1 MAAES
6 SEGLPISPSEKSL
19 TGSLVSDENEKIV
32 SRSPSSYSIR
42 EDKWPDLVVSRP
54 KKLDAWWSPRLTI
67 HWVFLEGSSMRQ
79 EPQSGLKTRP
89 PVDHGGLHHGGVML
103 EEDMAG
109 AQDTIY
115 LCNFRVSVDGEWL
128 CLKELQDVEFSL
140 QDSIQRS
147 PSPPLPLSGIDPH
160 RHRQQLLPEQR
171 DFRDALPPSP
181 PPPLRH
187 VSSLSRDPVIIE
199 RSNLVNISKLIVKEL
214 IETSLKYGR
223 MLDSDHMPL
232 QHFFIVLEHVL
243 RHGLRPKKGLLGPKK
258 ELWDILQL
266 VEKYCPEAQDITS
279 SIRDLPTVRTAM
291 GRARAW
297 LRMALMQKKLAD
309 YLKILIDHKD
319 DILSEYF
326 EPDALMMSE
335 EAIVVMGLLVGLN
348 VIDCNFCVKEE
359 DLDCQQ
365 GVIDFSLYLRNSNH
379 IPGESPDDELENDN
393 MTTVL
398 DQKNYIEEL
407 NRHLNATVTNLQA
420 KLETLTTTNALMK
433 EDLSIAKNNFLSL
446 QEENRQLKKELGIEI
461 KDPNENGKAP
471 IKITETTTEI
481 EELRS
486 RLESEKKLRQ
496 DTEKEL
502 QLQISMKSEMEVA
515 MKLLEKDIHEK
526 QDTIISLRQQL
537 DDIKLINLEMYKKL
551 QECEHELTQ
560 KGEMVSRLHAKTNQI
575 GKILNNLEKYNHLMK
590 DGENVRSPTTPCNA
604 SKSILNKN
612 SPTSPRGSAF
622 GTENVGADRTSGD
635 HQQRNIDNKRAKE
648 SCEKSK
654 RSKSNDDVVSTNK
667 NLFQECE
674 ASLNHKT
681 ELIKKLEAKTV
692 SMTETFQ
699 KLDEQRKELD
709 GVRARTEE
717 KAKFLAAE
725 AAERT
730 ARAKDIERELHMER
744 EWRTSLQESSISNA
758 ERISQLR
765 QENDQLKQ
773 MSERYV
779 TLQEEYYALKEIC
792 SEQERTLEELGVQL
806 SAAKLATVE
815 LREAAD
821 NAQRQS
827 HQDGGGTAWAD
838 DRQVT
843 HCKGCNR
850 EFNITRRKHHCRNCG
865 NIFCKSCSDNTM
877 SLTENSKQ
885 VRVCDEC
892 YVLLVGRY
900 SVML

>member
-1 MAAES
+1 
-6 SEGLPISPSEKSL
+6 
-19 TGSLVSDENEKIV
+19 
-32 SRSPSSYSIR
+32 
-42 EDKWPDLVVSRP
+42 
-54 KKLDAWWSPRLTI
+54 
-67 HWVFLEGSSMRQ
+67 MRQ
-79 EPQSGLKTRP
+79 ESQNGLKIRP
-89 PVDHGGLHHGGVML
+89 AGDHGVHHGGVML

-140 QDSIQRS
+140 HDSIQRS
-147 PSPPLPLSGIDPH
+147 PSPPLALS
-160 RHRQQLLPEQR
+160 
-171 DFRDALPPSP
+171 A
-181 PPPLRH
+181 
-187 VSSLSRDPVIIE
+187 RDPVIIE

-309 YLKILIDHKD
+309 YLKVLIDHKE

-335 EAIVVMGLLVGLN
+335 EAIVIMGLLVGLN

-420 KLETLTTTNALMK
+420 KVESLTTTNALMK
-433 EDLSIAKNNFLSL
+433 EDLSIAKNNILSL
-446 QEENRQLKKELGIEI
+446 HEENRQLKKELGIEI
-461 KDPNENGKAP
+461 KDTNENGKPP

-486 RLESEKKLRQ
+486 RLEAEKKMRQ
-496 DTEKEL
+496 DVEKEL
-502 QLQISMKSEMEVA
+502 ELQMSMKSEMEVA

-526 QDTIISLRQQL
+526 QDTIISLRRQL
-537 DDIKLINLEMYKKL
+537 DEIKLINLEMYKKL
-551 QECEHELTQ
+551 QECE
-560 KGEMVSRLHAKTNQI
+560 
-575 GKILNNLEKYNHLMK
+575 
-590 DGENVRSPTTPCNA
+590 
-604 SKSILNKN
+604 
-612 SPTSPRGSAF
+612 GSL
-622 GTENVGADRTSGD
+622 
-635 HQQRNIDNKRAKE
+635 K
-648 SCEKSK
+648 
-654 RSKSNDDVVSTNK
+654 
-667 NLFQECE
+667 
-674 ASLNHKT
+674 HKT
-681 ELIKKLEAKTV
+681 ELITKLEAKTL
-692 SMTETFQ
+692 SMTETIQ
-699 KLDEQRKELD
+699 KMDEKCKEIDDVKSGAVERVKIL
-709 GVRARTEE
+709 G
-717 KAKFLAAE
+717 AE
-725 AAERT
+725 AAERE
-730 ARAKDIERELHMER
+730 ARANGVERELRLER
-744 EWRTSLQESSISNA
+744 EWRTSLQEASISNA
-758 ERISQLR
+758 EKISQLH
-765 QENDQLKQ
+765 QEIDQLRRV
-773 MSERYV
+773 SEKYLA
-779 TLQEEYYALKEIC
+779 LQEEHYALREIC
-792 SEQERTLEELGVQL
+792 TEQERTLEELGGQL
-806 SAAKLATVE
+806 SVAKLAAVE

-821 NAQRQS
+821 NAQQH
-827 HQDGGGTAWAD
+827 HQHHQHQQQEGAATWAN
-838 DRQVT
+838 DRLVT
-843 HCKGCNR
+843 HCKSCNR

-865 NIFCKSCSDNTM
+865 KIFCNACSDNTT
-877 SLTENSKQ
+877 SLPNSSKP

-892 YVLLVGRY
+892 YVFLVGRY
-900 SVML
+900 TCAR

>member
-1 MAAES
+1 MRQV
-6 SEGLPISPSEKSL
+6 SL
-19 TGSLVSDENEKIV
+19 TGL
-32 SRSPSSYSIR
+32 
-42 EDKWPDLVVSRP
+42 
-54 KKLDAWWSPRLTI
+54 KL
-67 HWVFLEGSSMRQ
+67 
-79 EPQSGLKTRP
+79 RP
-89 PVDHGGLHHGGVML
+89 PGDHGGVHHGGVML

-140 QDSIQRS
+140 QDSMQRS
-147 PSPPLPLSGIDPH
+147 PSPPLALS
-160 RHRQQLLPEQR
+160 
-171 DFRDALPPSP
+171 A
-181 PPPLRH
+181 
-187 VSSLSRDPVIIE
+187 RDPVIIE

-309 YLKILIDHKD
+309 YLKVLIDHKD

-420 KLETLTTTNALMK
+420 KVESLTTTNALMK
-433 EDLSIAKNNFLSL
+433 EDLAIAKNNILSI
-446 QEENRQLKKELGIEI
+446 QEENRQLKKELGIEV
-461 KDPNENGKAP
+461 KDANENGKVP
-471 IKITETTTEI
+471 LKITETTAEM

-486 RLESEKKLRQ
+486 RIESEKKSRQ
-496 DTEKEL
+496 DLEKEL
-502 QLQISMKSEMEVA
+502 ELQISMKSEMEVA

-526 QDTIISLRQQL
+526 QDTIISLRRQL
-537 DDIKLINLEMYKKL
+537 EDIKLINLEMYKKL
-551 QECEHELTQ
+551 QECE
-560 KGEMVSRLHAKTNQI
+560 
-575 GKILNNLEKYNHLMK
+575 
-590 DGENVRSPTTPCNA
+590 
-604 SKSILNKN
+604 
-612 SPTSPRGSAF
+612 GSL
-622 GTENVGADRTSGD
+622 
-635 HQQRNIDNKRAKE
+635 K
-648 SCEKSK
+648 
-654 RSKSNDDVVSTNK
+654 
-667 NLFQECE
+667 
-674 ASLNHKT
+674 HKT
-681 ELIKKLEAKTV
+681 ELITKLEAKTL
-692 SMTETFQ
+692 SMTETIQ
-699 KLDEQRKELD
+699 KMDEKCKEMD
-709 GVRARTEE
+709 GVRSGAEE
-717 KAKFLAAE
+717 RVRILGAE
-725 AAERT
+725 AAERE
-730 ARAKDIERELHMER
+730 ARTNGVERELRLER
-744 EWRTSLQESSISNA
+744 EWRTSLQETSISNT
-758 ERISQLR
+758 EKISQLH
-765 QENDQLKQ
+765 QEIDQLKRV
-773 MSERYV
+773 SERYL
-779 TLQEEYYALKEIC
+779 TLQEEFYALKEVC
-792 SEQERTLEELGVQL
+792 SEQERTLEELGGQL
-806 SAAKLATVE
+806 SAAKLAAVE

-821 NAQRQS
+821 NAQQQQQS
-827 HQDGGGTAWAD
+827 ALQEGSVTWAN
-838 DRQVT
+838 DRLVT
-843 HCKGCNR
+843 QCKGCSR
-850 EFNITRRKHHCRNCG
+850 EFNMTRRKHHCRNCG
-865 NIFCKSCSDNTM
+865 NIFCNACSDNTTV
-877 SLTENSKQ
+877 LPNSAKP

-892 YVLLVGRY
+892 YVLLVSRD
-900 SVML
+900 SVMR

>member
-19 TGSLVSDENEKIV
+19 TGSLVSEENEKSV
-32 SRSPSSYSIR
+32 SRSPSTYSIR

-54 KKLDAWWSPRLTI
+54 RKLDAWWLPR
-67 HWVFLEGSSMRQ
+67 
-79 EPQSGLKTRP
+79 P
-89 PVDHGGLHHGGVML
+89 
-103 EEDMAG
+103 
-109 AQDTIY
+109 
-115 LCNFRVSVDGEWL
+115 
-128 CLKELQDVEFSL
+128 
-140 QDSIQRS
+140 
-147 PSPPLPLSGIDPH
+147 
-160 RHRQQLLPEQR
+160 
-171 DFRDALPPSP
+171 
-181 PPPLRH
+181 
-187 VSSLSRDPVIIE
+187 RDPVIIE

-309 YLKILIDHKD
+309 YLKVLIDHKE

-335 EAIVVMGLLVGLN
+335 EAIVIMGLLVGLN

-420 KLETLTTTNALMK
+420 KVESLTTTNALMK
-433 EDLSIAKNNFLSL
+433 EDLSIAKNNILSL
-446 QEENRQLKKELGIEI
+446 HEENRQLKKELGIEI
-461 KDPNENGKAP
+461 KDTNENGKPP

-486 RLESEKKLRQ
+486 RLEAEKKMRQ
-496 DTEKEL
+496 DVEKEL
-502 QLQISMKSEMEVA
+502 ELQMSMKSEMEVA

-526 QDTIISLRQQL
+526 QDTIISLRRQL
-537 DDIKLINLEMYKKL
+537 DEIKLINLEMYKKL
-551 QECEHELTQ
+551 QECE
-560 KGEMVSRLHAKTNQI
+560 
-575 GKILNNLEKYNHLMK
+575 
-590 DGENVRSPTTPCNA
+590 
-604 SKSILNKN
+604 
-612 SPTSPRGSAF
+612 GSL
-622 GTENVGADRTSGD
+622 
-635 HQQRNIDNKRAKE
+635 K
-648 SCEKSK
+648 
-654 RSKSNDDVVSTNK
+654 
-667 NLFQECE
+667 
-674 ASLNHKT
+674 HKT
-681 ELIKKLEAKTV
+681 ELITKLEAKTL
-692 SMTETFQ
+692 SMTETIQ
-699 KLDEQRKELD
+699 KMDEKCKEIDDVKSGAVERVKIL
-709 GVRARTEE
+709 G
-717 KAKFLAAE
+717 AE
-725 AAERT
+725 AAERE
-730 ARAKDIERELHMER
+730 ARANGVERELRLER
-744 EWRTSLQESSISNA
+744 EWRTSLQEASISNA
-758 ERISQLR
+758 EKISQLH
-765 QENDQLKQ
+765 QEIDQLRRV
-773 MSERYV
+773 SEKYLA
-779 TLQEEYYALKEIC
+779 LQEEHYALREIC
-792 SEQERTLEELGVQL
+792 TEQERTLEELGGQL
-806 SAAKLATVE
+806 SVAKLAAVE

-821 NAQRQS
+821 NAQQH
-827 HQDGGGTAWAD
+827 HQHHQHQQQEGAATWAN
-838 DRQVT
+838 DRLVT
-843 HCKGCNR
+843 HCKSCNR

-865 NIFCKSCSDNTM
+865 KIFCNACSDNTT
-877 SLTENSKQ
+877 SLPNSSKP

-892 YVLLVGRY
+892 YVFLVGRY
-900 SVML
+900 TCAR

>member
-1 MAAES
+1 MRKVSHVHRQVIPYGRTNGLTLSCLDPES
-6 SEGLPISPSEKSL
+6 WMPGGCRDESL
-19 TGSLVSDENEKIV
+19 TGL
-32 SRSPSSYSIR
+32 
-42 EDKWPDLVVSRP
+42 
-54 KKLDAWWSPRLTI
+54 KL
-67 HWVFLEGSSMRQ
+67 
-79 EPQSGLKTRP
+79 RP
-89 PVDHGGLHHGGVML
+89 PGDHGGVHHGGVML

-140 QDSIQRS
+140 QDSMQRS
-147 PSPPLPLSGIDPH
+147 PSPPLALS
-160 RHRQQLLPEQR
+160 
-171 DFRDALPPSP
+171 A
-181 PPPLRH
+181 
-187 VSSLSRDPVIIE
+187 RDPVIIE

-309 YLKILIDHKD
+309 YLKVLIDHKD

-420 KLETLTTTNALMK
+420 KVESLTTTNALMK
-433 EDLSIAKNNFLSL
+433 EDLAIAKNNILSL
-446 QEENRQLKKELGIEI
+446 QEENRQLKKELGIEV
-461 KDPNENGKAP
+461 KDANENGKVP
-471 IKITETTTEI
+471 LKITETTAEM

-486 RLESEKKLRQ
+486 RIESEKKSRQ
-496 DTEKEL
+496 DLEKEL
-502 QLQISMKSEMEVA
+502 ELQISMKSEMEVA

-526 QDTIISLRQQL
+526 QDTIISLRRQL
-537 DDIKLINLEMYKKL
+537 EDIKLINLEMYKKL
-551 QECEHELTQ
+551 QECE
-560 KGEMVSRLHAKTNQI
+560 
-575 GKILNNLEKYNHLMK
+575 
-590 DGENVRSPTTPCNA
+590 
-604 SKSILNKN
+604 
-612 SPTSPRGSAF
+612 GSL
-622 GTENVGADRTSGD
+622 
-635 HQQRNIDNKRAKE
+635 K
-648 SCEKSK
+648 
-654 RSKSNDDVVSTNK
+654 
-667 NLFQECE
+667 
-674 ASLNHKT
+674 HKT
-681 ELIKKLEAKTV
+681 ELITKLEAKTL
-692 SMTETFQ
+692 SMSETIQ
-699 KLDEQRKELD
+699 KMDEKCKEMD
-709 GVRARTEE
+709 GVRSGVEE
-717 KAKFLAAE
+717 RVRILDAE
-725 AAERT
+725 AAERE
-730 ARAKDIERELHMER
+730 ARTNGVERELRLER
-744 EWRTSLQESSISNA
+744 EWRTSLQETSICNT
-758 ERISQLR
+758 EKISQLH
-765 QENDQLKQ
+765 QEIDQLKRV
-773 MSERYV
+773 SERYLM
-779 TLQEEYYALKEIC
+779 LQEEYYALKEIC
-792 SEQERTLEELGVQL
+792 SEQERTLEELGGQL
-806 SAAKLATVE
+806 SAAKLAAVE

-821 NAQRQS
+821 NAQQQQQQS
-827 HQDGGGTAWAD
+827 ALQEGSVTWTN
-838 DRQVT
+838 DRMVT
-843 HCKGCNR
+843 QCKGCSR
-850 EFNITRRKHHCRNCG
+850 EFNMTRRKHHCRNCG
-865 NIFCKSCSDNTM
+865 NIFCNACSDNTTV
-877 SLTENSKQ
+877 LPNSAKP

-892 YVLLVGRY
+892 YVFLVSRY
-900 SVML
+900 SVVR

>member
-19 TGSLVSDENEKIV
+19 TGSLVSDENEKTV

-54 KKLDAWWSPRLTI
+54 KKLDAWWSPR
-67 HWVFLEGSSMRQ
+67 
-79 EPQSGLKTRP
+79 P
-89 PVDHGGLHHGGVML
+89 
-103 EEDMAG
+103 
-109 AQDTIY
+109 
-115 LCNFRVSVDGEWL
+115 
-128 CLKELQDVEFSL
+128 
-140 QDSIQRS
+140 
-147 PSPPLPLSGIDPH
+147 
-160 RHRQQLLPEQR
+160 
-171 DFRDALPPSP
+171 
-181 PPPLRH
+181 
-187 VSSLSRDPVIIE
+187 RDPVIIE

-461 KDPNENGKAP
+461 KDANENGKAP

-551 QECEHELTQ
+551 QECE
-560 KGEMVSRLHAKTNQI
+560 
-575 GKILNNLEKYNHLMK
+575 
-590 DGENVRSPTTPCNA
+590 
-604 SKSILNKN
+604 
-612 SPTSPRGSAF
+612 
-622 GTENVGADRTSGD
+622 
-635 HQQRNIDNKRAKE
+635 
-648 SCEKSK
+648 
-654 RSKSNDDVVSTNK
+654 
-667 NLFQECE
+667 

-681 ELIKKLEAKTV
+681 ELIKKLEAKTL

-699 KLDEQRKELD
+699 KLDEQIKVERCDLIRRKELD

-717 KAKFLAAE
+717 KAKVLAAE

-730 ARAKDIERELHMER
+730 ARAKDVERELHVER

-773 MSERYV
+773 ISEKYV

-821 NAQRQS
+821 NAQWQS
-827 HQDGGGTAWAD
+827 QQDGGGTAWAD

-877 SLTENSKQ
+877 SLTDNSKQ

>member
-19 TGSLVSDENEKIV
+19 TGSLVSEENEKSV
-32 SRSPSSYSIR
+32 SRSPSTYSIR

-54 KKLDAWWSPRLTI
+54 RKLDAWWLPR
-67 HWVFLEGSSMRQ
+67 
-79 EPQSGLKTRP
+79 P
-89 PVDHGGLHHGGVML
+89 
-103 EEDMAG
+103 
-109 AQDTIY
+109 
-115 LCNFRVSVDGEWL
+115 
-128 CLKELQDVEFSL
+128 
-140 QDSIQRS
+140 
-147 PSPPLPLSGIDPH
+147 
-160 RHRQQLLPEQR
+160 
-171 DFRDALPPSP
+171 
-181 PPPLRH
+181 
-187 VSSLSRDPVIIE
+187 RDPVIIE

-309 YLKILIDHKD
+309 YLKVLIDHKE

-335 EAIVVMGLLVGLN
+335 EAIVIMGLLVGLN

-420 KLETLTTTNALMK
+420 KVESLTTTNALMK
-433 EDLSIAKNNFLSL
+433 EDLSIAQNHILSL
-446 QEENRQLKKELGIEI
+446 YEENRQLKKELGIEV
-461 KDPNENGKAP
+461 KDTNENGKPP

-486 RLESEKKLRQ
+486 RLEAEKKMRK
-496 DTEKEL
+496 DVEKEL
-502 QLQISMKSEMEVA
+502 ELQISMKSEMEVA

-526 QDTIISLRQQL
+526 QDTIISLRRQL
-537 DDIKLINLEMYKKL
+537 DEIKLINLEMYKKL

-575 GKILNNLEKYNHLMK
+575 GKILNNLEKCNHMKK
-590 DGENVRSPTTPCNA
+590 DGDSIRSPTTPSSV
-604 SKSILNKN
+604 SKSILNKT
-612 SPTSPRGSAF
+612 SPTSPRCYSSVDNVHAADYQHSPNNQQHSANKHQKPSNNQQ
-622 GTENVGADRTSGD
+622 TNNQQHSDNVQQQSLIKQPDSPNNNRETRVDEQANGATGKGAAKP
-635 HQQRNIDNKRAKE
+635 DNVEQSKANGQVSME
-648 SCEKSK
+648 AEEKS
-654 RSKSNDDVVSTNK
+654 
-667 NLFQECE
+667 
-674 ASLNHKT
+674 
-681 ELIKKLEAKTV
+681 
-692 SMTETFQ
+692 
-699 KLDEQRKELD
+699 
-709 GVRARTEE
+709 
-717 KAKFLAAE
+717 
-725 AAERT
+725 T
-730 ARAKDIERELHMER
+730 A
-744 EWRTSLQESSISNA
+744 
-758 ERISQLR
+758 
-765 QENDQLKQ
+765 
-773 MSERYV
+773 
-779 TLQEEYYALKEIC
+779 
-792 SEQERTLEELGVQL
+792 
-806 SAAKLATVE
+806 
-815 LREAAD
+815 
-821 NAQRQS
+821 
-827 HQDGGGTAWAD
+827 
-838 DRQVT
+838 
-843 HCKGCNR
+843 
-850 EFNITRRKHHCRNCG
+850 
-865 NIFCKSCSDNTM
+865 
-877 SLTENSKQ
+877 
-885 VRVCDEC
+885 
-892 YVLLVGRY
+892 
-900 SVML
+900 

>member
-1 MAAES
+1 MRQV
-6 SEGLPISPSEKSL
+6 SL
-19 TGSLVSDENEKIV
+19 TGL
-32 SRSPSSYSIR
+32 
-42 EDKWPDLVVSRP
+42 
-54 KKLDAWWSPRLTI
+54 KL
-67 HWVFLEGSSMRQ
+67 
-79 EPQSGLKTRP
+79 RP
-89 PVDHGGLHHGGVML
+89 PGDHGGVHHGGVML

-140 QDSIQRS
+140 QDSMQRS
-147 PSPPLPLSGIDPH
+147 PSPPLALSGINYHDH
-160 RHRQQLLPEQR
+160 DNHHHHQQQLPEQR
-171 DFRDALPPSP
+171 ELCDIMAPSP
-181 PPPLRH
+181 PPLQH

-309 YLKILIDHKD
+309 YLKVLIDHKD

-420 KLETLTTTNALMK
+420 KVESLTTTNALMK
-433 EDLSIAKNNFLSL
+433 EDLAIAKNNILSI
-446 QEENRQLKKELGIEI
+446 QEENRQLKKELGIEV
-461 KDPNENGKAP
+461 KDANENGKVP
-471 IKITETTTEI
+471 LKITETTAEM

-486 RLESEKKLRQ
+486 RIESEKKSRQ
-496 DTEKEL
+496 DLEKEL
-502 QLQISMKSEMEVA
+502 ELQISMKSEMEVA

-526 QDTIISLRQQL
+526 QDTIISLRRQL
-537 DDIKLINLEMYKKL
+537 EDIKLINLEMYKKL
-551 QECEHELTQ
+551 QECE
-560 KGEMVSRLHAKTNQI
+560 
-575 GKILNNLEKYNHLMK
+575 
-590 DGENVRSPTTPCNA
+590 
-604 SKSILNKN
+604 
-612 SPTSPRGSAF
+612 GSL
-622 GTENVGADRTSGD
+622 
-635 HQQRNIDNKRAKE
+635 K
-648 SCEKSK
+648 
-654 RSKSNDDVVSTNK
+654 
-667 NLFQECE
+667 
-674 ASLNHKT
+674 HKT
-681 ELIKKLEAKTV
+681 ELITKLEAKTL
-692 SMTETFQ
+692 SMTETIQ
-699 KLDEQRKELD
+699 KMDEKCKEMD
-709 GVRARTEE
+709 GVRSGAEE
-717 KAKFLAAE
+717 RVRILGAE
-725 AAERT
+725 AAERE
-730 ARAKDIERELHMER
+730 ARTNGVERELRLER
-744 EWRTSLQESSISNA
+744 EWRTSLQETSISNT
-758 ERISQLR
+758 EKISQLH
-765 QENDQLKQ
+765 QEIDQLKRV
-773 MSERYV
+773 SERYL
-779 TLQEEYYALKEIC
+779 TLQEEFYALKEVC
-792 SEQERTLEELGVQL
+792 SEQERTLEELGGQL
-806 SAAKLATVE
+806 SAAKLAAVE

-821 NAQRQS
+821 NAQQQQQS
-827 HQDGGGTAWAD
+827 ALQEGSVTWAN
-838 DRQVT
+838 DRLVT
-843 HCKGCNR
+843 QCKGCSR
-850 EFNITRRKHHCRNCG
+850 EFNMTRRKHHCRNCG
-865 NIFCKSCSDNTM
+865 NIFCNACSDNTTV
-877 SLTENSKQ
+877 LPNSAKP

-892 YVLLVGRY
+892 YVLLVSRD
-900 SVML
+900 SVMR